1 VPQDPGGQSAPA
13 PRFEATQGLRIVV
26 LDDDRV
32 VFEPRSWDA
41 HLLNPAAS
49 AVFDL
54 FQHGPQSMADI
65 EAFLA
70 DALDPAER
78 GHAASHAERLI
89 SELQSLGLVR
99 LASEE
104 PGAPR

>member
-1 VPQDPGGQSAPA
+1 MPQHPAGRAAPA
-13 PRFEATQGLRIVV
+13 PRFEATQGLRIVD

-49 AVFDL
+49 AVLDL
-54 FQHGPQSMADI
+54 FLHGPQLMADI
-65 EAFLA
+65 EAFLT

-78 GHAASHAERLI
+78 GHAASHAERLV
-89 SELQSLGLVR
+89 SELQSLGLVQ
-99 LASEE
+99 LASEN
-104 PGAPR
+104 GHAPR